1 MPFAPLWIAMAPAH
15 DSHDGTSTAVDNDPI
30 EGYDTGTMGSES
42 VAIGTELFGYRLTAV
57 LGRGGMGTVY
67 RAVQLSLKREVAVKV
82 LHSARIRN
90 QEQVDRFLAEARS
103 AGRLNHPNLVA
114 VHDAHADPEHGLYCY
129 SMELV
134 TGSTL
139 SRLLKERGPLA
150 RPTALHLLYQVAK
163 ALGHAHKNGLVH
175 RDVKPDNI
183 LVTAQGTAKLADLGL
198 VRDRLEGMSASSSSG
213 RRLTIVGTPE
223 YSAPEQSR
231 NPERASPASDCYSL
245 GAVFYTMLV
254 GKPPFSGETVI
265 DLIVRVATV
274 QPPFPANLSP
284 DCRTLLEI
292 LLAKD
297 PDDRYATG
305 DELASA
311 LEALAKGRPIPAPV
325 NRPGEQDETEG
336 SLTSVD
342 AEPTESPGRVV
353 RRRVARRRR

>member
-1 MPFAPLWIAMAPAH
+1 MTRAR
-15 DSHDGTSTAVDNDPI
+15 DSHDGTSTAVDNDLI
-30 EGYDTGTMGSES
+30 EGYDTVTMGSES
-42 VAIGTELFGYRLTAV
+42 IAVGTECFGYRFTAV

-67 RAVQLSLKREVAVKV
+67 RATQLSLNREVAVKV

-114 VHDAHADPEHGLYCY
+114 VHDAHADPQRGWYCY

-134 TGSTL
+134 TGTTL
-139 SRLLKERGPLA
+139 SRLLKDRGPLA

-163 ALGHAHKNGLVH
+163 ALGYAHKHGLVH

-198 VRDRLEGMSASSSSG
+198 VRDRLEGLTNSSSSA

-231 NPERASPASDCYSL
+231 NPDRASAASDCYSL

-265 DLIVRVATV
+265 DLIVRVATEA
-274 QPPFPANLSP
+274 PILPTTLSP
-284 DCRTLLEI
+284 DCRALLEI

-297 PDDRYATG
+297 PEDRYATG
-305 DELASA
+305 EELAGA
-311 LEALAKGRPIPAPV
+311 LEAIAKGREVPLPLSRV
-325 NRPGEQDETEG
+325 GEQDETEG
-336 SLTSVD
+336 SMTSVD
-342 AEPTESPGRVV
+342 AEPVETPGRVV
-353 RRRVARRRR
+353 RRRVVRRRR